1 MGCFTGGWVTEQVG
15 RLKKMELP
23 RFKNSLIRIPL
34 KDGYERIPR
43 SKLRHG
49 DSMDLCELIIR
60 YYGKHYGKKVIMDVL
75 RDIRLLRAGKEQA
88 WERSHPRVGRSWP
101 PAPPLGLPAPPWG
114 AGKNSHFIDHH
125 REQLIQRVTAVDGIL
140 DLLHGPVLDTEQ
152 YQSVRAEKTNQEKMR
167 KLYELVPS
175 WNTDCKDQFY
185 QALKDKHRHLV
196 EELEGK

>member
-75 RDIRLLRAGKEQA
+75 RDIRLLRAGPQMQEN
-88 WERSHPRVGRSWP
+88 SSSVSLLGRVPCQSCPIG
-101 PAPPLGLPAPPWG
+101 
-114 AGKNSHFIDHH
+114 NSHFIDHH

>member
-88 WERSHPRVGRSWP
+88 WERSHPRVHKGP
-101 PAPPLGLPAPPWG
+101 GQVPHHQDDP
-114 AGKNSHFIDHH
+114 KNNSHFIDHH